1 MAGTVNTL
9 LSSFEGALRVHLE
22 KVGPDEKRRTRKL
35 RELLDSPP
43 SKRRTRILERL
54 ERHTIAHLQAEG
66 KLANNATFGAID
78 WSSIDWNKVLDFI
91 MKLLTMLIPL
101 FT

>member
-1 MAGTVNTL
+1 MAGTVDAM
-9 LSSFEGALRVHLE
+9 LSSFEGSLRVHLE
-22 KVGPDEKRRTRKL
+22 KAGPEKKRQTRKL

-43 SKRRTRILERL
+43 SRRRTRLLERL

-66 KLANNATFGAID
+66 KLGNEATFGAID
-78 WSSIDWNKVLDFI
+78 WSTVDWNKILDFV